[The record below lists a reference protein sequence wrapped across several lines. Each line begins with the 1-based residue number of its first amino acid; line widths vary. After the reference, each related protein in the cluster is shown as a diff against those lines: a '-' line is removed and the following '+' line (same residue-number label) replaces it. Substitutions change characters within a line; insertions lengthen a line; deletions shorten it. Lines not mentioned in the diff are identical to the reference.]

1 MQPED
6 IDKLFRQRLQGHAP
20 TPPADLW
27 SRLEAELQPEK
38 KKRPMMWVYSMA
50 AAIALLLVVG
60 AGWLL
65 RGPQSPT
72 TGSETPLAATQTPA
86 SAPASV
92 IEAPAPEV
100 SQEKMIVQA
109 TPSPAPASTTP
120 EARSAAATRPQASA
134 PALVA
139 AASRPARPRSAEASA
154 NPATKSSFTD
164 VAVVRQPAAQPE
176 RTQAQPTPATSTNT
190 FVASATPAASSAA
203 PVGPIEVEVRRQAE
217 KPVALAAAAPDRR
230 PRLGGILRQ
239 VRNAV
244 RGDQVSLADAGLPE
258 TLTVQARVAGRTL
271 SKTIQL

>member
-50 AAIALLLVVG
+50 AAIALLLMVG

-72 TGSETPLAATQTPA
+72 TGSETPLAATETPA

-92 IEAPAPEV
+92 METPAPEA
-100 SQEKMIVQA
+100 SKEKMIAQA

-120 EARSAAATRPQASA
+120 EARPAAATRPQASA

-154 NPATKSSFTD
+154 NPTTKSSFTD
-164 VAVVRQPAAQPE
+164 VAVVRPPDAQPE
-176 RTQAQPTPATSTNT
+176 RTQAAPAPTTPAQTL
-190 FVASATPAASSAA
+190 VASATPAASSAA

-217 KPVALAAAAPDRR
+217 TPAALAAAAPDRR

-244 RGDQVSLADAGLPE
+244 RGDQVNLADAGLPE

-271 SKTIQL
+271 TKTIQL